1 MAAPAARPEHATV
14 HRSCP
19 LCEAKCGISVE
30 VERARG
36 EVLGVRGDPEDPF
49 SRGYI
54 CPKAHGLVGL
64 QHDPDRL
71 RRPIRR
77 SGSRWSEIGW
87 EEAFE
92 EVAGDLLADLG
103 YEVGE
108 EIPLAEDGSRSALL
122 VPGSYEPPR
131 PPGPNRLVRRC
142 LRRASR
148 ASLPP
153 RPRGRPRR

>member
-1 MAAPAARPEHATV
+1 MAAPATRPERTTV

-30 VERARG
+30 VDRARG

-54 CPKAHGLVGL
+54 CPKAHGLLGL

-77 SGSRWSEIGW
+77 SGSR
-87 EEAFE
+87 
-92 EVAGDLLADLG
+92 
-103 YEVGE
+103 
-108 EIPLAEDGSRSALL
+108 
-122 VPGSYEPPR
+122 
-131 PPGPNRLVRRC
+131 
-142 LRRASR
+142 
-148 ASLPP
+148 
-153 RPRGRPRR
+153 